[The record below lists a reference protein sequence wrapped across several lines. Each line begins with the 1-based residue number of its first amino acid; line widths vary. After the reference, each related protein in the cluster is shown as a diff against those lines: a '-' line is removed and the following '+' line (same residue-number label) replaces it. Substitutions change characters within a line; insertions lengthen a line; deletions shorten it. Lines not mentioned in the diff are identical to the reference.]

1 MLHTEQEKINN
12 YMDVVKKYRSNRKV
26 GTMKL
31 VLIMIGVN
39 VVGAAE
45 VMGNRF
51 EKLVREAKQRSDEKI
66 RERWMIKDIRA

>member
-1 MLHTEQEKINN
+1 MRSMLHTEQEKINN

-39 VVGAAE
+39 V
-45 VMGNRF
+45 
-51 EKLVREAKQRSDEKI
+51 EAQQK
-66 RERWMIKDIRA
+66 